1 MREGENLDLLTFLV
15 TVVLVSLSGVMAPG
29 PLFAATLAEGRKNP
43 LSGFI
48 VSTGHAV
55 VEIPLILILY
65 SFGLSLNYIERR
77 FLAVV
82 GGMVMLYL
90 AYLELKSEESQYK
103 GGSLFAGAVMTALN
117 PYFIMWWLTVGLTL
131 ITKSIE
137 FGILGL
143 VLFIIVHEMCDYVW
157 LGSVSI
163 FSGKIAEYGKKL
175 TNVLKAISFSM
186 LLFFGIVF
194 IYSGFVG
201 NV

>member
-1 MREGENLDLLTFLV
+1 LDLLTFLV

>member
-1 MREGENLDLLTFLV
+1 MDLLTFLV